1 VKIAARIVLAI
12 ALVGLFLS
20 QIVVTQFPVLSTST
34 SFAIPSS
41 LTVAVEPLPLELY
54 CPGAFA
60 EVGGESGIE
69 LGQIDRIGEASIYQF
84 LGSGELIVDPGLTT
98 TPGARL
104 VAVGDNQSTGL
115 LSVIQSQ
122 GIARDR
128 AVGLMATTC
137 SQPLFSGWFISGA
150 AALGQE
156 TVLLLA
162 NPSESETL
170 VSLQFL
176 VPGGKISKQVSLAA
190 GQTVVL
196 PVSSV
201 IFQESMFSLWFETS
215 GVPISVAMQQRATA
229 GLSTRGVDM
238 QLPSVATANDNLI
251 TGLSVRSE
259 GFDKPV
265 LRLFNFGDIATEA
278 VITAVSSNNVVVLRQ
293 QVQSEGFAEIEL
305 DLTDGDYLVR
315 VESVSPLLAGIKNT
329 ILKPVVDFSWLT
341 QSSKFTD
348 LTIPIPSYKTRL
360 HVANF
365 GSTALAVNLE
375 ITNGTRVEYQSF
387 EIASL
392 SQVSLPISG
401 DSIRINSASEFTA
414 ALEVIDVPG
423 YAVIN
428 PRENQNF
435 GDALSVSVR

>member
-1 VKIAARIVLAI
+1 MKLAARIVLAT

-20 QIVVTQFPVLSTST
+20 QIVAAQFPVAST
-34 SFAIPSS
+34 SFAAPGVKS
-41 LTVAVEPLPLELY
+41 VAVEPLPLALY

-84 LGSGELIVDPGLTT
+84 LGSGELIEDPGLTT
-98 TPGARL
+98 TTGARL
-104 VAVGDNQSTGL
+104 VAAGDNQSTGL
-115 LSVIQSQ
+115 LSAIQSQ
-122 GIARDR
+122 GVSRDR
-128 AVGLMATTC
+128 ALGLMASTC
-137 SQPLFSGWFISGA
+137 SQPSFSGWFISGA

-156 TVLLLA
+156 TVLLLS

-176 VPGGKISKQVSLAA
+176 IPGGKISKQVSLAA
-190 GQTVVL
+190 GHTDVL

-201 IFQESMFSLWFETS
+201 IFQEPVFALWFETS

-229 GLSTRGVDM
+229 GLSTRGVDL
-238 QLPSVATANDNLI
+238 QLPSLAPANENLL
-251 TGLSVRSE
+251 TGLSVRSQ

-265 LRLFNFGDIATEA
+265 LRLFNFGDTTSEA
-278 VITAVSSNNVVVLRQ
+278 VITAVASTNVVVLRQ
-293 QVQSEGFAEIEL
+293 QVQPEGFAEIEL

-315 VESVSPLLAGIKNT
+315 VESTTPLLVGIRNT

-341 QSSKFTD
+341 QSSQFTD
-348 LTIPIPSYKTRL
+348 LTLPVPSYKTRL

-365 GSTALAVNLE
+365 GSTALIVNLE
-375 ITNGTRVEYQSF
+375 ITSGTRVEYQSF

-392 SQVSLPISG
+392 SQVSLQVSG

-435 GDALSVSVR
+435 GDELSVSVR

>member
-1 VKIAARIVLAI
+1 MKLAARIALAI
-12 ALVGLFLS
+12 ALVGLLLS
-20 QIVVTQFPVLSTST
+20 QIVAAQLPLVST
-34 SFAIPSS
+34 SFATPV
-41 LTVAVEPLPLELY
+41 LKDVAVEPIPLELY

-98 TPGARL
+98 TTGSRL
-104 VAVGDNQSTGL
+104 VAEGDNQSTGL

-122 GIARDR
+122 GVSRDR
-128 AVGLMATTC
+128 ALGLMASAC
-137 SQPLFSGWFISGA
+137 SQPAFSGWFISGA

-156 TVLLLA
+156 TVLLLS

-190 GQTVVL
+190 GQTDVL

-201 IFQESMFSLWFETS
+201 IFQEPVFALSFETS

-229 GLSTRGVDM
+229 GLSTRGVDL
-238 QLPSVATANDNLI
+238 QLPSPAPSNDNFI

-259 GFDKPV
+259 GFEKPV
-265 LRLFNFGDIATEA
+265 LRLFNFGDITTEA
-278 VITAVSSNNVVVLRQ
+278 VITAVASNNVLVLRQ
-293 QVQSEGFAEIEL
+293 QVQPEGFAEIEL

-315 VESVSPLLAGIKNT
+315 VESTTPLLAGIRNT
-329 ILKPVVDFSWLT
+329 ILTPVVDFSWLT
-341 QSSKFTD
+341 QSSQFTD
-348 LTIPIPSYKTRL
+348 LTLPVPSYKTRL

-365 GSTALAVNLE
+365 GSTALIVNLE

-387 EIASL
+387 EIDSL

-414 ALEVIDVPG
+414 ALEIIDVPG
-423 YAVIN
+423 YAVVN

>member
-1 VKIAARIVLAI
+1 MKLAARIALAI
-12 ALVGLFLS
+12 ALVGLLLS
-20 QIVVTQFPVLSTST
+20 QIVAAQLPLVST
-34 SFAIPSS
+34 SFATPG
-41 LTVAVEPLPLELY
+41 LKDVAVEPLPLELY

-98 TPGARL
+98 TTGSRL
-104 VAVGDNQSTGL
+104 VAEGDNQSTGL

-122 GIARDR
+122 GVSRDR
-128 AVGLMATTC
+128 ALGLMASTC
-137 SQPLFSGWFISGA
+137 SQPSFSGWFISGA

-156 TVLLLA
+156 TVLLLS

-176 VPGGKISKQVSLAA
+176 VPGGKVSKQVSLAA
-190 GQTVVL
+190 GQTEVL

-201 IFQESMFSLWFETS
+201 IFQEPVFALRFETS

-229 GLSTRGVDM
+229 GLSTRGVDL
-238 QLPSVATANDNLI
+238 QLPSLAPATDNLI

-259 GFDKPV
+259 GFEKPV
-265 LRLFNFGDIATEA
+265 LRLFNFEDTATEA
-278 VITAVSSNNVVVLRQ
+278 VITAVASNNVVVLRQ
-293 QVQSEGFAEIEL
+293 QVQPEGFAEIEL

-315 VESVSPLLAGIKNT
+315 VESSTPLSVGIRNT

-341 QSSKFTD
+341 QSTQFTD
-348 LTIPIPSYKTRL
+348 LTLPIPSYKTRL

-365 GSTALAVNLE
+365 GSTALIVNLE
-375 ITNGTRVEYQSF
+375 ITSGIRVEYQSF
-387 EIASL
+387 EIDSL

-414 ALEVIDVPG
+414 ALEIIDVPG

>member
-1 VKIAARIVLAI
+1 MKLAARIVLAV

-20 QIVVTQFPVLSTST
+20 QIVTAQLPVVST
-34 SFAIPSS
+34 SFATPV
-41 LTVAVEPLPLELY
+41 LKDVAVEPLPLELY

-84 LGSGELIVDPGLTT
+84 LGTGELIVDSGLTT
-98 TPGARL
+98 TTGARL

-122 GIARDR
+122 GVSRDR
-128 AVGLMATTC
+128 ALGLMASAC
-137 SQPLFSGWFISGA
+137 SQPAFSGWFISGA

-156 TVLLLA
+156 TVLLLS

-170 VSLQFL
+170 VSLEFL

-190 GQTVVL
+190 GQTEAL

-201 IFQESMFSLWFETS
+201 IFQEPVFALWFETS

-229 GLSTRGVDM
+229 GLSTRGVDL
-238 QLPSVATANDNLI
+238 QLPSPAPAVDNLI

-259 GFDKPV
+259 GFERPV
-265 LRLFNFGDIATEA
+265 LRLFNLEDTATEA
-278 VITAVSSNNVVVLRQ
+278 VITAVASNNVVVLRQ
-293 QVQSEGFAEIEL
+293 QVQPKGFAEIAL

-315 VESVSPLLAGIKNT
+315 VESTTPLLAGIKNT

-348 LTIPIPSYKTRL
+348 LTLPVPSYKTRL

-365 GSTALAVNLE
+365 GSTALIVNLE
-375 ITNGTRVEYQSF
+375 ITSGTRVDYQSF

-392 SQVSLPISG
+392 SQVSLPIGG

-435 GDALSVSVR
+435 GEALSVSVR

>member
-1 VKIAARIVLAI
+1 VKLAARIVLAI

-20 QIVVTQFPVLSTST
+20 QIVTAQLPVVST
-34 SFAIPSS
+34 SFATPV
-41 LTVAVEPLPLELY
+41 LKDVAVEPLPLELY

-84 LGSGELIVDPGLTT
+84 LGTGELIVDSGLTT
-98 TPGARL
+98 TTGARL

-122 GIARDR
+122 GVSRDR
-128 AVGLMATTC
+128 ALGLMASAC
-137 SQPLFSGWFISGA
+137 SQPAFSGWFISGA

-156 TVLLLA
+156 TVLLLS

-170 VSLQFL
+170 VSLEFL
-176 VPGGKISKQVSLAA
+176 VPGGKITKQVSLAA
-190 GQTVVL
+190 GQTEAL

-201 IFQESMFSLWFETS
+201 IFQEPVFALWFETS

-229 GLSTRGVDM
+229 GLSTRGVDL
-238 QLPSVATANDNLI
+238 QLPSPAPAVDNLI

-259 GFDKPV
+259 GFERPV
-265 LRLFNFGDIATEA
+265 LRLFNLEDTATEA
-278 VITAVSSNNVVVLRQ
+278 VITAVASNNVVVLRQ
-293 QVQSEGFAEIEL
+293 QVQPEGFAEIEL

-315 VESVSPLLAGIKNT
+315 VESTTPLLAGIKNT

-348 LTIPIPSYKTRL
+348 LTLPVPSYKTRL

-365 GSTALAVNLE
+365 GSTALIVNLE
-375 ITNGTRVEYQSF
+375 ITSGTRVDYQSF

-392 SQVSLPISG
+392 SQVSLPIGG

-435 GDALSVSVR
+435 GEALSVSVR

>member
-1 VKIAARIVLAI
+1 MKLAARIALAT

-20 QIVVTQFPVLSTST
+20 QIVAAEFPVTST
-34 SFAIPSS
+34 SFAAPDVKS
-41 LTVAVEPLPLELY
+41 VAVEPLPLALY

-84 LGSGELIVDPGLTT
+84 LGSGELIEDPGLTT
-98 TPGARL
+98 TTGARL
-104 VAVGDNQSTGL
+104 VAAGDNQSTGL

-122 GIARDR
+122 GVSRDR
-128 AVGLMATTC
+128 ALGLMASTC
-137 SQPLFSGWFISGA
+137 SQPSFSGWFISGA

-156 TVLLLA
+156 TVLLLS

-176 VPGGKISKQVSLAA
+176 IPGGTISKQVSLAA
-190 GQTVVL
+190 GQTDVL

-201 IFQESMFSLWFETS
+201 IFQEPVFALWFETS

-229 GLSTRGVDM
+229 GLSTRGVDL
-238 QLPSVATANDNLI
+238 QLPSLAPANENLL
-251 TGLSVRSE
+251 TGLSVRSK

-265 LRLFNFGDIATEA
+265 LRLFNSGDTTTEA
-278 VITAVSSNNVVVLRQ
+278 VITAVASANVVVLRQ
-293 QVQSEGFAEIEL
+293 QVEPEGFAEVEL

-315 VESVSPLLAGIKNT
+315 VESATPLLAGIKNT

-341 QSSKFTD
+341 QSSQFTD
-348 LTIPIPSYKTRL
+348 LTLPVPSYKTRL

-365 GSTALAVNLE
+365 G
-375 ITNGTRVEYQSF
+375 
-387 EIASL
+387 
-392 SQVSLPISG
+392 
-401 DSIRINSASEFTA
+401 
-414 ALEVIDVPG
+414 
-423 YAVIN
+423 
-428 PRENQNF
+428 
-435 GDALSVSVR
+435 

>member
-1 VKIAARIVLAI
+1 VKLAARIALAI
-12 ALVGLFLS
+12 ALVGLLLS
-20 QIVVTQFPVLSTST
+20 QIVAAQLPLVST
-34 SFAIPSS
+34 SFATPV
-41 LTVAVEPLPLELY
+41 LKDVAVEPLPLELY

-98 TPGARL
+98 TTGSRL
-104 VAVGDNQSTGL
+104 VAEGDNQSTGL

-122 GIARDR
+122 GVSRDR
-128 AVGLMATTC
+128 ALGLMASAC
-137 SQPLFSGWFISGA
+137 SQPAFSGWFISGA

-156 TVLLLA
+156 TVLLLS

-190 GQTVVL
+190 GQTDVL

-201 IFQESMFSLWFETS
+201 IFQEPVFALSFETS

-229 GLSTRGVDM
+229 GLSTRGVDL
-238 QLPSVATANDNLI
+238 QLPSPAPSNDNFI

-259 GFDKPV
+259 GFEKPV
-265 LRLFNFGDIATEA
+265 LRLFNFGDITTEA
-278 VITAVSSNNVVVLRQ
+278 VITAVASNNVLVLRQ
-293 QVQSEGFAEIEL
+293 QVQPEGFAEIEL
-305 DLTDGDYLVR
+305 DLTDGEYLVR
-315 VESVSPLLAGIKNT
+315 VESTTPLLAGIRNT
-329 ILKPVVDFSWLT
+329 ILTPVVDFSWLT
-341 QSSKFTD
+341 QSSQFTD
-348 LTIPIPSYKTRL
+348 LTLPVPSYKTRL

-365 GSTALAVNLE
+365 GSTALIVNLE

-387 EIASL
+387 EIDSL

-414 ALEVIDVPG
+414 ALEIIDVPG

>member
-1 VKIAARIVLAI
+1 MKLAARIALAT

-20 QIVVTQFPVLSTST
+20 QIVAAQFPVAST
-34 SFAIPSS
+34 SFAAPDVKS
-41 LTVAVEPLPLELY
+41 VAVEPLPLALF

-84 LGSGELIVDPGLTT
+84 LGSGELIDDPGLTT
-98 TPGARL
+98 TTGARL
-104 VAVGDNQSTGL
+104 VAAGDNQSTGL

-122 GIARDR
+122 GVSRDR
-128 AVGLMATTC
+128 ALGLMASTC
-137 SQPLFSGWFISGA
+137 SQPSFSGWFISGA

-156 TVLLLA
+156 TVLLLS

-176 VPGGKISKQVSLAA
+176 IPGGTISKQVSLAA
-190 GQTVVL
+190 GQTDVL

-201 IFQESMFSLWFETS
+201 IFQEPVFALWFETS

-229 GLSTRGVDM
+229 GLSTRGVDL
-238 QLPSVATANDNLI
+238 QLPSLAPANENLL
-251 TGLSVRSE
+251 TGLSVRSQ

-265 LRLFNFGDIATEA
+265 LRLFNFGDTTTEA
-278 VITAVSSNNVVVLRQ
+278 VITAVASANVVVLRQ
-293 QVQSEGFAEIEL
+293 QVEPEGFAEVEL

-315 VESVSPLLAGIKNT
+315 VESATPLLVGIRNT

-341 QSSKFTD
+341 QSSQFTD
-348 LTIPIPSYKTRL
+348 LTLPVPSYKTRL

-365 GSTALAVNLE
+365 GSTALIVNLE
-375 ITNGTRVEYQSF
+375 ITSGTRVEYQSF

-392 SQVSLPISG
+392 SQVSLPVSG

-435 GDALSVSVR
+435 GDELSVSVR

>member
-1 VKIAARIVLAI
+1 MKLAARIALAI
-12 ALVGLFLS
+12 ALVGLLLS
-20 QIVVTQFPVLSTST
+20 QIVAAQLPLVST
-34 SFAIPSS
+34 SFATPG
-41 LTVAVEPLPLELY
+41 LKDVAVEPLPLELY

-98 TPGARL
+98 TTGSRL
-104 VAVGDNQSTGL
+104 VAEGDNQSTGL

-122 GIARDR
+122 GVSRDR
-128 AVGLMATTC
+128 ALGLMASTC
-137 SQPLFSGWFISGA
+137 SQPSFSGWFISGA

-156 TVLLLA
+156 TVLLLS

-190 GQTVVL
+190 GQTEVL

-201 IFQESMFSLWFETS
+201 IFQEPVFALRFETS

-229 GLSTRGVDM
+229 GLSTRGVDL
-238 QLPSVATANDNLI
+238 QLPSLAPATDNLI

-259 GFDKPV
+259 GFEKPV
-265 LRLFNFGDIATEA
+265 LRLFNFEDIATEA
-278 VITAVSSNNVVVLRQ
+278 VITAVASNNVVVLRQ
-293 QVQSEGFAEIEL
+293 QVQPGGFAEIEL

-315 VESVSPLLAGIKNT
+315 VESSTPLSVGIRNT

-341 QSSKFTD
+341 QSTQFTD
-348 LTIPIPSYKTRL
+348 LTLPIPSYKTRL

-365 GSTALAVNLE
+365 GSTALIVNLE
-375 ITNGTRVEYQSF
+375 ITSGIRVEYQSF
-387 EIASL
+387 EIDSL

-414 ALEVIDVPG
+414 ALEIIDVPG

>member
-1 VKIAARIVLAI
+1 MKLAARIALAI
-12 ALVGLFLS
+12 ALVGLLLS
-20 QIVVTQFPVLSTST
+20 QIVAAQLPLVST
-34 SFAIPSS
+34 SFATPV
-41 LTVAVEPLPLELY
+41 LKDVAVEPLPLELY

-60 EVGGESGIE
+60 EVGGEAGIE

-98 TPGARL
+98 TTGSRL
-104 VAVGDNQSTGL
+104 VAEGDNQSTGL

-122 GIARDR
+122 GVSRDR
-128 AVGLMATTC
+128 ALGLMASAC
-137 SQPLFSGWFISGA
+137 SQPAFSGWFISGA

-156 TVLLLA
+156 TVLLLS

-190 GQTVVL
+190 GQTDVL

-201 IFQESMFSLWFETS
+201 IFQEPVFALSFETS

-229 GLSTRGVDM
+229 GLSTRGVDL
-238 QLPSVATANDNLI
+238 QLPSPAPSNDNFI

-259 GFDKPV
+259 GFEKPV
-265 LRLFNFGDIATEA
+265 LRLFNFGDITTEA
-278 VITAVSSNNVVVLRQ
+278 VITAVASNNVLVLRQ
-293 QVQSEGFAEIEL
+293 QVQPEGFAEIEL

-315 VESVSPLLAGIKNT
+315 VESTTPLLAGIRNT
-329 ILKPVVDFSWLT
+329 ILTPVVDFSWLT
-341 QSSKFTD
+341 QSSQFTD
-348 LTIPIPSYKTRL
+348 LTLPVPSYKTRL

-365 GSTALAVNLE
+365 GSTALIVNLE

-387 EIASL
+387 EIDSL

-414 ALEVIDVPG
+414 ALEIIDVPG

>member
-1 VKIAARIVLAI
+1 VKLAARIALAI
-12 ALVGLFLS
+12 ALVGLLLS
-20 QIVVTQFPVLSTST
+20 QIVAAQLPLVST
-34 SFAIPSS
+34 SFATPV
-41 LTVAVEPLPLELY
+41 LKDVAVEPLPLELY

-69 LGQIDRIGEASIYQF
+69 VGQIDRIGEASIYQF

-98 TPGARL
+98 TTGSRL
-104 VAVGDNQSTGL
+104 VAEGDNQSTGL

-122 GIARDR
+122 GVSRDR
-128 AVGLMATTC
+128 ALGLMASAC
-137 SQPLFSGWFISGA
+137 SQPAFSGWFISGA

-156 TVLLLA
+156 TVLLLS

-190 GQTVVL
+190 GQTDVL

-201 IFQESMFSLWFETS
+201 IFQEPVFALSFETS

-229 GLSTRGVDM
+229 GLSTRGVDL
-238 QLPSVATANDNLI
+238 QLPSPAPSNDNFI

-259 GFDKPV
+259 GFEKPV
-265 LRLFNFGDIATEA
+265 LRLFNFGDITTEV
-278 VITAVSSNNVVVLRQ
+278 VITAVASNNVLVLRQ
-293 QVQSEGFAEIEL
+293 QVQPEGFAEIEL

-315 VESVSPLLAGIKNT
+315 VESTTPLLAGIRNT
-329 ILKPVVDFSWLT
+329 ILTPVVDFSWLT
-341 QSSKFTD
+341 QSSQFTD
-348 LTIPIPSYKTRL
+348 LTLPVPSYKTRL

-365 GSTALAVNLE
+365 GSTALIVNLE

-387 EIASL
+387 EIDSL

-414 ALEVIDVPG
+414 ALEIIDVPG

>member
-1 VKIAARIVLAI
+1 M
-12 ALVGLFLS
+12 S
-20 QIVVTQFPVLSTST
+20 SLSTP
-34 SFAIPSS
+34 A
-41 LTVAVEPLPLELY
+41 
-54 CPGAFA
+54 
-60 EVGGESGIE
+60 
-69 LGQIDRIGEASIYQF
+69 
-84 LGSGELIVDPGLTT
+84 LTT
-98 TPGARL
+98 TTGSRL
-104 VAVGDNQSTGL
+104 VAEGDNQSTGL

-122 GIARDR
+122 GVSRDR
-128 AVGLMATTC
+128 ALGLMASAC
-137 SQPLFSGWFISGA
+137 SQPAFSGWFISGA

-156 TVLLLA
+156 TVLLLS

-190 GQTVVL
+190 GQTDVL

-201 IFQESMFSLWFETS
+201 IFQEPVFALSFETS

-229 GLSTRGVDM
+229 GLSTRGVDL
-238 QLPSVATANDNLI
+238 QLPSPAPSNDNFI

-259 GFDKPV
+259 GFEKPV
-265 LRLFNFGDIATEA
+265 LRLFNFGDITTEA
-278 VITAVSSNNVVVLRQ
+278 VITAVASNNVLVLRQ
-293 QVQSEGFAEIEL
+293 QVQPEGFAEIEL

-315 VESVSPLLAGIKNT
+315 VESTTPLLAGIRNT
-329 ILKPVVDFSWLT
+329 ILTPVVDFSWLT
-341 QSSKFTD
+341 QSSQFTD
-348 LTIPIPSYKTRL
+348 LTLPVPSYKTRL

-365 GSTALAVNLE
+365 GSTALIVNLE

-387 EIASL
+387 EIDSL

-414 ALEVIDVPG
+414 ALEIIDVPG

>member
-1 VKIAARIVLAI
+1 MKLAARIALAI
-12 ALVGLFLS
+12 ALVGLLLS
-20 QIVVTQFPVLSTST
+20 QIVAAQLPLVST
-34 SFAIPSS
+34 SFATPV
-41 LTVAVEPLPLELY
+41 LKDVAVEPLPLELY

-98 TPGARL
+98 TTGSRL
-104 VAVGDNQSTGL
+104 VAEGDNQSTGL
-115 LSVIQSQ
+115 LSVVQSQ
-122 GIARDR
+122 GISRDR
-128 AVGLMATTC
+128 ALGLMASAC
-137 SQPLFSGWFISGA
+137 SQPAFSGWFISGA

-156 TVLLLA
+156 TVLLLS

-190 GQTVVL
+190 GQTDVL

-201 IFQESMFSLWFETS
+201 IFQEPVFALSFETS
-215 GVPISVAMQQRATA
+215 GVPISVAMQQRSTA
-229 GLSTRGVDM
+229 GLSTRGVDL
-238 QLPSVATANDNLI
+238 QLPSPAPSNDNFI

-259 GFDKPV
+259 GFEKPV
-265 LRLFNFGDIATEA
+265 LRLFNFGDITTEA
-278 VITAVSSNNVVVLRQ
+278 VITAVASNNVLVLRQ
-293 QVQSEGFAEIEL
+293 QVQPEGFAEIEL

-315 VESVSPLLAGIKNT
+315 VESTTPLLVGIRNT

-341 QSSKFTD
+341 QSSQFTD
-348 LTIPIPSYKTRL
+348 LTLPVPSYKTRL

-365 GSTALAVNLE
+365 GSTALIVNLE
-375 ITNGTRVEYQSF
+375 ITSGTRVEYQSF

-392 SQVSLPISG
+392 SQVSLPVSG

-435 GDALSVSVR
+435 GDELSVSVR

>member
-1 VKIAARIVLAI
+1 MKLAARIALAI
-12 ALVGLFLS
+12 ALVGLLLS
-20 QIVVTQFPVLSTST
+20 QIVAAQLPLVST
-34 SFAIPSS
+34 SFATPV
-41 LTVAVEPLPLELY
+41 LKDVAVEPLPLELY

-98 TPGARL
+98 TTGSRL
-104 VAVGDNQSTGL
+104 VAEGDNQSTGL

-122 GIARDR
+122 GVSRDR
-128 AVGLMATTC
+128 ALGLMASAC
-137 SQPLFSGWFISGA
+137 SQPAFSGWFISGA

-156 TVLLLA
+156 TVLLLS

-190 GQTVVL
+190 GQTDVL

-201 IFQESMFSLWFETS
+201 IFQEPVFALSFETS

-229 GLSTRGVDM
+229 GLSTRGVDL
-238 QLPSVATANDNLI
+238 QLPSPAPSNDNFI

-259 GFDKPV
+259 GFEKPV
-265 LRLFNFGDIATEA
+265 LRLFNFGDITTEA
-278 VITAVSSNNVVVLRQ
+278 VITAVASNNVLVLRQ
-293 QVQSEGFAEIEL
+293 QVQPEGFAEIEL

-315 VESVSPLLAGIKNT
+315 VESTTPLLAGIRNT
-329 ILKPVVDFSWLT
+329 ILTPVVDFSWLT
-341 QSSKFTD
+341 QSSQFTD
-348 LTIPIPSYKTRL
+348 LTLPVPSYKTRL

-365 GSTALAVNLE
+365 GSTALIVNLE

-387 EIASL
+387 EIDSL

-414 ALEVIDVPG
+414 ALEIIDVPG

-435 GDALSVSVR
+435 GDELSVSVR

>member
-1 VKIAARIVLAI
+1 M
-12 ALVGLFLS
+12 
-20 QIVVTQFPVLSTST
+20 
-34 SFAIPSS
+34 
-41 LTVAVEPLPLELY
+41 
-54 CPGAFA
+54 
-60 EVGGESGIE
+60 
-69 LGQIDRIGEASIYQF
+69 
-84 LGSGELIVDPGLTT
+84 
-98 TPGARL
+98 
-104 VAVGDNQSTGL
+104 L
-115 LSVIQSQ
+115 LS
-122 GIARDR
+122 
-128 AVGLMATTC
+128 
-137 SQPLFSGWFISGA
+137 
-150 AALGQE
+150 
-156 TVLLLA
+156 

-176 VPGGKISKQVSLAA
+176 VPGGKITKQVSLAA
-190 GQTVVL
+190 GQTEVL

-201 IFQESMFSLWFETS
+201 IFQEPIFSLWFEAS

-238 QLPSVATANDNLI
+238 QLPSLAPSNDNLI

-259 GFDKPV
+259 GFEKPV
-265 LRLFNFGDIATEA
+265 LRLFNFGDAATEA
-278 VITAVSSNNVVVLRQ
+278 VITAVASNNVVVLRQ
-293 QVQSEGFAEIEL
+293 QVQPEGFAEIEL

-315 VESVSPLLAGIKNT
+315 VESTTPLLAGIKNT

-341 QSSKFTD
+341 QSSRFTD
-348 LTIPIPSYKTRL
+348 LTLPVPSYKTRV
-360 HVANF
+360 HVTNF
-365 GSTALAVNLE
+365 GPTALAVNLE

-392 SQVSLPISG
+392 TQVSLPISG

-414 ALEVIDVPG
+414 ALEIIDVPG

>member
-1 VKIAARIVLAI
+1 MKIAARLVLAI
-12 ALVGLFLS
+12 SLIGLFLS
-20 QIVVTQFPVLSTST
+20 QIVVAQFPMVST
-34 SFAIPSS
+34 SFAIPV
-41 LTVAVEPLPLELY
+41 LKTVGVEPLPLELY

-69 LGQIDRIGEASIYQF
+69 LGQIVRIGEASIYEF
-84 LGSGELIVDPGLTT
+84 LGSGELIVDPGLKTT
-98 TPGARL
+98 TGDKL

-122 GIARDR
+122 GVSRDR
-128 AVGLMATTC
+128 ALGLMASTC
-137 SQPLFSGWFISGA
+137 SQPSFSGWFISGA

-162 NPSESETL
+162 NSSESETL

-190 GQTVVL
+190 GQTEVL

-201 IFQESMFSLWFETS
+201 IFQEPVFSLWFETS

-229 GLSTRGVDM
+229 GLSTRGVDL
-238 QLPSVATANDNLI
+238 QLPSLAPANDSLI

-259 GFDKPV
+259 GFEKPV
-265 LRLFNFGDIATEA
+265 LRLFNAGDVTAEA
-278 VITAVSSNNVVVLRQ
+278 VITAVASDNVVVLRQ
-293 QVQSEGFAEIEL
+293 QVQPEGFAEIEL

-315 VESVSPLLAGIKNT
+315 VESTTPLLAGIKNT
-329 ILKPVVDFSWLT
+329 ILNPVVDFSWLT
-341 QSSKFTD
+341 QSSRFTD
-348 LTIPIPSYKTRL
+348 LTLPIPSYRSRL
-360 HVANF
+360 HLANF
-365 GSTALAVNLE
+365 GTTALAVNLE

-392 SQVSLPISG
+392 SQASLRVSG